1 MPRIKPLTAR
11 KQKDPIRRKI
21 LALLDDAGITQ
32 GQLAEQTGLMCRE
45 TLCCKLADPNKFTVG
60 ELRII
65 AKVLKVELTDVI

>member
-1 MPRIKPLTAR
+1 MPRIKPLIPR
-11 KQKDPIRRKI
+11 KQKDSIRRKI

-60 ELRII
+60 ELRMI
-65 AKVLKVELTDVI
+65 ARIFNVDLSEVI